1 MRKVPKT
8 RHIWKYWYHTAIS
21 NNPSEETIFGS
32 NKIKEQH
39 ERIKLQNEEVILR
52 NT

>member
-21 NNPSEETIFGS
+21 NPSEETICGS